1 MSDVIDLSLNSVTSV
16 DGGYG
21 HSAAISSGCLYT
33 WGLNDQYQCGNGTNI
48 DVATPT
54 KISNDTDWV
63 EVSCGDYHT
72 LARKSNGTVFGWGR
86 NIEDQCGVYHTPN
99 PSGFLHVPQMCSGTL
114 GIHSIQ
120 QVASGAIQIAA
131 ASNYSMILQDDQYV
145 YAVGQSTQYQIG
157 SASRSAWQI
166 LTNHNGAAII
176 AAGPNTSAS
185 YRVGVGITVMG
196 VHSVNPS
203 YFGVQSNTPQYPNA
217 VNDPTA
223 RIVPQ
228 TENKNFIDLAIGND
242 FLLGVTNT
250 NELHGFTF
258 GRMDDDNEGMFIN
271 PTHGSYVPFPPAEA
285 ITPIGFSGVYYSE
298 QIQGSASHFIA
309 FHTSFMELFDNTK
322 NYLRVAAGGR
332 HAIMTTVEGEV
343 YSFGNNNF
351 YQLGRVFDGNDHN
364 ILEMTGSA
372 GTGSWSVIGCGNNH
386 SLICKE

>member
-16 DGGYG
+16 DGGHG

-33 WGLNDQYQCGNGTNI
+33 WGLNDQYQCGNGTNV

-63 EVSCGDYHT
+63 EVACGDYHT
-72 LARKSNGTVFGWGR
+72 LARKSDGRVFAWGR
-86 NIEDQCGVYHTPN
+86 NIEDQCGVYHIN
-99 PSGFLHVPQMCSGTL
+99 PSGFLHRPQMCSGIQ
-114 GIHSIQ
+114 GVHSI
-120 QVASGAIQIAA
+120 QVASGALQIAA

-145 YAVGQSTQYQIG
+145 YVVGESNQYQIG
-157 SASRSAWQI
+157 SIDRSTWTSLTAHYGASV
-166 LTNHNGAAII
+166 I

-185 YRVGVGITVMG
+185 YINGFGIIVRG
-196 VHSVNPS
+196 VHGVRAAYYENAQTAS
-203 YFGVQSNTPQYPNA
+203 YYTVDRYSNQT
-217 VNDPTA
+217 
-223 RIVPQ
+223 VPRSELH
-228 TENKNFIDLAIGND
+228 TYVDIAIGND
-242 FLLGVTNT
+242 FLLAVTNT

-258 GRMDDDNEGMFIN
+258 GRIDSPNDSYQRIN
-271 PTHGSYVPFPPAEA
+271 PASDEYVPFPPAEA
-285 ITPIGFSGVYYSE
+285 ITPIGFSGIYFHRT
-298 QIQGSASHFIA
+298 SAGTASDTVIYK
-309 FHTSFMELFDNTK
+309 TNFMEVFDNTK

-351 YQLGRVFDGNDHN
+351 YQLGRVFDGDDTN